1 MFGGL
6 GDAAHGAASAAASGA
21 AEAAAQFPWWEVF
34 HGLNIL
40 INSGLIFMDGK
51 KFYDLYKMRRD
62 WGEGGEER
70 QELLKNSKFEKE
82 VTMRDL
88 IRKIRDS
95 INSDG
100 Y

>member
-1 MFGGL
+1 MVSGI
-6 GDAAHGAASAAASGA
+6 GDAASAGAAAAAAS
-21 AEAAAQFPWWEVF
+21 FPWWEVF

-40 INSGLIFMDGK
+40 INSGFILMDGK

-70 QELLKNSKFEKE
+70 QELLKNNKFERE
-82 VTMRDL
+82 VKMRDF
-88 IRKIRDS
+88 IRNIRDS